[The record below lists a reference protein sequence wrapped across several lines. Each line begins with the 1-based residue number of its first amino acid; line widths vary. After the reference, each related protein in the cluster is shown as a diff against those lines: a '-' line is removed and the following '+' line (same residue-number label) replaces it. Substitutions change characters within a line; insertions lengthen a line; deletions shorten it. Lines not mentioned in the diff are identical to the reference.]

1 MLRNIIHISK
11 VEWMKIKQYPA
22 WWILIGVVGLTYPA
36 TIVAAHSFYAN
47 ATEGTNDA
55 RMLAKMIL
63 GNPFSFP
70 NTWHTI
76 AYFSSFFILLPAILV
91 IMLITNEFQYK
102 THRQNVIDGWSRTK
116 FITGKLIDV
125 FIITLWVT
133 LIYFLVALYFGATNS
148 DGNWYDA
155 WTEIHYVGL
164 FFIQTFSQ
172 LTIAFLLGFLLKR
185 AFMAMAFL
193 VFYYMVIENILVE
206 LARNKLNDWGRFL
219 PFEVSDR
226 MIPAPGF
233 FSRMSTDMKKSY
245 ELSLEKIPEHTFLTL
260 GITLAIWLIC
270 FRIFSRKDL

>member
-1 MLRNIIHISK
+1 MLRNIIHIGK

-22 WWILIGVVGLTYPA
+22 WWILIGIVALSYPA
-36 TIVAAHSFYAN
+36 TIVAAHSVYAN
-47 ATEGTNDA
+47 ATEGTSDA
-55 RMLAKMIL
+55 KMIAKMIL

-70 NTWHTI
+70 NAWQTI
-76 AYFSSFFILLPAILV
+76 AYFSSYFVLLPAILV

-102 THRQNVIDGWSRTK
+102 THRQNVIDGWSRK
-116 FITGKLIDV
+116 QFITGKLIDV

-148 DGNWYDA
+148 NGNWHDA
-155 WTEIHYVGL
+155 WKEFYFVGL

-193 VFYYMVIENILVE
+193 VFYYMVLENILVGV
-206 LARNKLNDWGRFL
+206 AKWKLNDLGRFL

-233 FSRMSTDMKKSY
+233 FSKFSDDMKNSY
-245 ELSLEKIPEHTFLTL
+245 ELTLEKIPEHTFFT
-260 GITLAIWLIC
+260 IFIILAIWLIC

>member
-1 MLRNIIHISK
+1 
-11 VEWMKIKQYPA
+11 MKIKQYPA
-22 WWILIGVVGLTYPA
+22 WWILIGIVALSYPA
-36 TIVAAHSFYAN
+36 TIVAAHSVYAN
-47 ATEGTNDA
+47 ATEGTSDA
-55 RMLAKMIL
+55 KMIAKMIL

-70 NTWHTI
+70 NAWQTI
-76 AYFSSFFILLPAILV
+76 AYFSSYFVLLPAILV

-102 THRQNVIDGWSRTK
+102 THRQNVIDGWSRK
-116 FITGKLIDV
+116 QFITGKLIDV

-148 DGNWYDA
+148 NGNWHDA
-155 WTEIHYVGL
+155 WKEFYFVGL

-193 VFYYMVIENILVE
+193 VFYYMVLENILVGV
-206 LARNKLNDWGRFL
+206 AKWKLNDLGRFL

-233 FSRMSTDMKKSY
+233 FSKFSDDMKNSY
-245 ELSLEKIPEHTFLTL
+245 ELTLEKIPEHTFFTIF
-260 GITLAIWLIC
+260 ITLAIWLIC

>member
-1 MLRNIIHISK
+1 MLRQIIHISK
-11 VEWMKIKQYPA
+11 VEWMKISRYPA
-22 WWILIGVVGLTYPA
+22 FWILTGIVALTYPA
-36 TIVAAHSFYAN
+36 TIIAAHAVYKS

-55 RMLAKMIL
+55 KALAKMIL

-102 THRQNVIDGWSRTK
+102 THRQNVIDGWSRQQ
-116 FITGKLIDV
+116 FITGKCIDV

-133 LIYFLVALYFGATNS
+133 LIYFFVALYFGATNS
-148 DGNWYDA
+148 DGNWYNA
-155 WTEIHYVGL
+155 WTEVHYVGL

-172 LTIAFLLGFLLKR
+172 LTIAFLLGFLFKR

-193 VFYYMVIENILVE
+193 VFYYLVIENILVGVAE
-206 LARNKLNDWGRFL
+206 KKFHDLGRFL

-233 FSRMSTDMKKSY
+233 FSRFSDDLKKSY
-245 ELSLEKIPEHTFLTL
+245 ELTLQKIPEHTIYTL
-260 GITLAIWLIC
+260 CITLLIWLIC
-270 FRIFSRKDL
+270 FRVFSRKDL

>member
-1 MLRNIIHISK
+1 
-11 VEWMKIKQYPA
+11 MKIKQYPA
-22 WWILIGVVGLTYPA
+22 WWILIGVVALTYPA

-47 ATEGTNDA
+47 ATEGTSDT

-70 NTWHTI
+70 YTWHTI

-102 THRQNVIDGWSRTK
+102 THRQNVIDGWSRTQ

-206 LARNKLNDWGRFL
+206 LARKKLNDWGRFL

-245 ELSLEKIPEHTFLTL
+245 EFALEKIPEHTF
-260 GITLAIWLIC
+260 ITLFVTCAIWLIC

>member
-1 MLRNIIHISK
+1 
-11 VEWMKIKQYPA
+11 MKIKQYPA
-22 WWILIGVVGLTYPA
+22 WWILIGIVALTYPA
-36 TIVAAHSFYAN
+36 TIVAAHSFYTS
-47 ATEGTNDA
+47 ATEGTSDA
-55 RMLAKMIL
+55 KMLAKMIL

-70 NTWHTI
+70 NAWHTI

-102 THRQNVIDGWSRTK
+102 THRQNVIDGWSRTQ

-148 DGNWYDA
+148 NGNWYDA
-155 WTEIHYVGL
+155 WTEFYFVGL

-172 LTIAFLLGFLLKR
+172 LSIAFLLGFLLKR

-193 VFYYMVIENILVE
+193 VFYYMVLENILVGV
-206 LARNKLNDWGRFL
+206 AKWKLNDWGRFL

-226 MIPAPGF
+226 MIPVPGF
-233 FSRMSTDMKKSY
+233 YAKFGDDMKNSY
-245 ELSLEKIPEHTFLTL
+245 ELTLAKIPEHTFFTIC
-260 GITLAIWLIC
+260 ITLAIWLIC